1 MCVCVRLWAMQDGG
15 LPALLPACLPA
26 SIGSAN
32 NNTIYLD
39 WLLTAYP
46 LAHVDTQLVDHTA
59 NT

>member
-1 MCVCVRLWAMQDGG
+1 MGACQPA